1 MKALGGILLAAI
13 LYFAWGMVSHMVL
26 PYHRDA
32 TRQFRGEP
40 AVAAAVQ
47 AAAPESGYYF
57 APYPYPPEDSDEA
70 AKEKHQADMMER
82 YLKGP
87 TVFAVVNLE
96 GGRTM
101 KEAMAYQ
108 GACSLAIAIL
118 LAGIFH
124 LGKVT
129 RPVSRYLIT
138 LASAGVV
145 IAAMV
150 IPYWNWFKFP
160 DDFTI
165 AYVIDIAGG
174 FALAG
179 IPLAA
184 LSGRSK
190 GK

>member
-32 TRQFRGEP
+32 TQPFRGEP
-40 AVAAAVQ
+40 AVMAAVQ
-47 AAAPESGYYF
+47 AAAPESGHYLAPF
-57 APYPYPPEDSDEA
+57 PYPSEDMDEA
-70 AKEKHQADMMER
+70 AQEKFQAEMMER

-87 TVFAVVNLE
+87 VVFAVVNRE

-101 KEAMAYQ
+101 NEAMLYQ

-118 LAGIFH
+118 LAAIFH

-129 RPVSRYLIT
+129 RPVSRYVIT

-160 DDFTI
+160 DDYTI
-165 AYVIDIAGG
+165 AYIVDIAGG

-184 LSGRSK
+184 LTGGSK